1 MENDPARA
9 VRLTVIQTAAEMA
22 TPQSLE
28 LIRRH
33 TADVDASVRAEAV
46 RLLKVRE
53 GARGEPR
60 G

>member
-1 MENDPARA
+1 
-9 VRLTVIQTAAEMA
+9 VIQTAAEMA